1 MRIIITFVLYIIDV
15 TALCILEGFQNP
27 KSLMTADRV
36 LKQLGQSKA
45 KETYA
50 VSFIQLGQ
58 SKAKG
63 EP

>member
-1 MRIIITFVLYIIDV
+1 MLCNISDV
-15 TALCILEGFQNP
+15 TALCILEQFQNP

-50 VSFIQLGQ
+50 VSCLGNF
-58 SKAKG
+58 STSLWCML
-63 EP
+63 